1 VSGRPASVELVVVA
15 DADALAEEAARRVLS
30 SAAAALAARGTFALA
45 LAGGSTPR
53 AAYAHLA
60 TAETDWSRW
69 HVFFGDERVVAP
81 DHPDSNE
88 RMARAAWLA
97 RVPIPAA
104 HVHRVRTELGAEA
117 AAADYESEL
126 RRTLHAAPGTVPVLD
141 LVLLGLGPDGHTAS
155 LFPGSAATRERERLA
170 AAVHDAPKPPPERVT
185 LTFPVLAAARA
196 LLVLVSGRDK
206 APALAGALAQ
216 DDPPQEL
223 VARDLRRAHGRL
235 VWLADR
241 AALGR

>member
-1 VSGRPASVELVVVA
+1 MSADGTTELVVVA
-15 DADALAEEAARRVLS
+15 DAAALAEEAAQRVLR

-60 TAETDWSRW
+60 ATETDWTRW
-69 HVFFGDERVVAP
+69 QVFFGDERVVPPEHA
-81 DHPDSNE
+81 DSNE
-88 RMARAAWLA
+88 RMAREAWLA
-97 RVPIPAA
+97 HVPIPAA
-104 HVHRVRTELGAEA
+104 SVHRVRTELGAAA

-126 RRTLHAAPGTVPVLD
+126 RRTLHAAPGAVPVLD

-155 LFPGSAATRERERLA
+155 LFPGSPATRERERLV
-170 AAVHDAPKPPPERVT
+170 AAVHDAPKKPAQRVT
-185 LTFPVLAAARA
+185 LTFPVLEAARA

-206 APALAGALAQ
+206 AAALAGAL
-216 DDPPQEL
+216 DEDGPPQEL
-223 VARDLRRAHGRL
+223 VARGLRNSRGRL